1 MNDDFH
7 AVLGTIEVASWDE
20 NVDWHP
26 IHIGTN
32 EDITM
37 GYGKHAHKLSVFA
50 FQNLHNFAFGL
61 AVVTFGEHG
70 HTHMVAMQGLIGVL
84 SRDEDVLTFAVV
96 AHHVSLARRLHLNR
110 AFHIFRLW
118 PKLRHACVAHHIAE
132 WSSLLQQTFVF
143 QVNKQVIHDIFP
155 RLVLDA
161 HDFAD
166 LLVVLRAKRLVSENA
181 QNHTCKSA

>member
-7 AVLGTIEVASWDE
+7 AVLGTVKVASRNE
-20 NVDWHP
+20 NVDRHP
-26 IHIGTN
+26 VDIGTN
-32 EDITM
+32 EDIAM

-50 FQNLHNFAFGL
+50 FQNLHNLAFGL
-61 AVVTFGEHG
+61 AVVAFGKHG
-70 HTHMVAMQGLIGVL
+70 HTHMVTMQGLIGVL

-96 AHHVSLARRLHLNR
+96 AHHVSLARRLHLNS

-132 WSSLLQQTFVF
+132 RSSLLQQAFVF
-143 QVNKQVIHDIFP
+143 QVDKQVIHDILP
-155 RLVLDA
+155 RLVLDT

-166 LLVVLRAKRLVSENA
+166 LLVVLGAKRLVGENA
-181 QNHTCKSA
+181 QDYTCKSA